1 MSYLHD
7 ATPTW
12 NGFNY
17 QGKTALY
24 VVLDKLIELN
34 NVGVNDY
41 SLELEWFEDFAIKR
55 NNEYI
60 TIHQVKNYDNDNLGD
75 FKKALGSLL
84 VKILQLITND
94 ELKYAITMR
103 NVDKDA
109 LATIIYS
116 DLVNANIITNGK
128 KFTLAPNFNNL
139 GLSNQVS
146 ECRERLKSKLIQL
159 FQVANNSGNLQKC
172 YLHIAEPLKGNF
184 DASSIKHLDTITPY
198 SAYDGFENAIDK
210 MELYNYSGT
219 RNCNNADIIAKI
231 DALIKKYL
239 TDVKGIDVASPQYQ
253 EDNVAKIRYYLL
265 NVIDK
270 NISDRHQAIRD
281 DNANAI
287 ENIPF
292 ISFQNILD
300 NDNLLVNDYYHSF
313 QLREAFSSA
322 LDSTLELF
330 KAEPQKC
337 QLLLDLANNIYS
349 FYPAEKFIHFC
360 LKIRPH
366 TSSPKNYHNLISED
380 GLREAFFK
388 FFSEHLNYDNGAFV
402 KDDNGNYSLI
412 TAISENDFI
421 NERERQVYS
430 KIKGNEKELPPLMF
444 NVDTLVGNIG
454 AGNGGKKFSE
464 VIPKTTTAGDGF
476 IDTKSSSRITIS
488 EDFKIVDIT
497 DEINRLK
504 PPVND

>member
-34 NVGVNDY
+34 NGGVNNY

-75 FKKALGSLL
+75 FKNALSSLL
-84 VKILQLITND
+84 VKVLQLVTND
-94 ELKYAITMR
+94 ELKYAITKHK
-103 NVDKDA
+103 VDKDA
-109 LATIIYS
+109 LAGNIFT
-116 DLVNANIITNGK
+116 DLVNANIITNER
-128 KFTLAPNFNNL
+128 KFTIAPDFNNL
-139 GLSNQVS
+139 GLSNGVVDYQ
-146 ECRERLKSKLIQL
+146 ERLKYKLIQL
-159 FQVANNSGNLQKC
+159 FQVANNSGNLHKC

-184 DASSIKHLDTITPY
+184 DAESIKLLDTISPY
-198 SAYDGFENAIDK
+198 SAYDGFDDAIDK
-210 MELYNYSGT
+210 MELYNYAGT
-219 RNCNNADIIAKI
+219 TNCNNGNIISKL
-231 DALIKKYL
+231 DTQIKKYL
-239 TDVKGIDVASPQYQ
+239 TDVNGFDVASPQCQ
-253 EDNVAKIRYYLL
+253 NDNITKIRYYLL

-281 DNANAI
+281 DNANVV

-292 ISFQNILD
+292 LSFKDILD
-300 NDNLLVNDYYHSF
+300 SENLLVNDYYHSF

-322 LDSTLELF
+322 LDSTLEVF

-337 QLLLDLANNIYS
+337 QSLLDLADNIYTL
-349 FYPAEKFIHFC
+349 YPAENFIHFC

-366 TSSPKNYHNLISED
+366 TSSPKNYHSLISED
-380 GLREAFFK
+380 GLRDAFFK
-388 FFSEHLNYDNGAFV
+388 FFSEHLNYNDGAFV
-402 KDDNGNYSLI
+402 KDAIGNYSLI
-412 TAISENDFI
+412 TAISENAFV

-430 KIKGNEKELPPLMF
+430 KIKENEKELPPLMF
-444 NVDTLVGNIG
+444 NVDTLVGNVG
-454 AGNGGKKFSE
+454 VGNGGKKFSE

-488 EDFKIVDIT
+488 EDFRIVDII